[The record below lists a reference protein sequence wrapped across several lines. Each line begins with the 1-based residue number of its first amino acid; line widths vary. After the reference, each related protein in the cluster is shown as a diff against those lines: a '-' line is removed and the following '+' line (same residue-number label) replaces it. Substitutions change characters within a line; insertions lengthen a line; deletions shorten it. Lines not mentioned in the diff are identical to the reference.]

1 MQPLEAGEPRTI
13 GAYRLLGRLGAGG
26 MGRVYLGR
34 SAGGRTVAVKVVH
47 PHFALDEQ
55 FRARFRREVDSAR
68 RVGARWTAPVLDADP
83 DAPVP
88 WVATGYVA
96 GPPLSQAVT
105 RHGALPERAVRALG
119 GGLAEALGAVHQQGI
134 VHRDVKPSN
143 VLLALDGPRLIDFGI
158 ARALGA
164 TVSLTSTGVSVGSPG
179 YMAPEQIRGGDISGA
194 ADVFSLGAVLAY
206 AATGSAPFPGDSS
219 AVLLYKV
226 VHEEP
231 ELGDLRGELRDL
243 IAACLAKDPAA
254 RPAPPAIAGAL
265 APGGAAAL
273 VGAGW
278 LPAALVHEV
287 SRDAVALL
295 DLEPQEGPVLSG
307 PVPFSS
313 ASLDVRAADARGAES
328 RTTAPEESGAGENAD
343 APSRGPRPHGPHPHS
358 GQPSSGQSSGAPY
371 SGAALGVFGPP
382 VPPPAE
388 GAEGRE
394 GVGGDSGSGSPHRPV
409 SGPHLPPSDSA
420 LSPLDSALS
429 PLDSGRS
436 PSDSGRSSSGSR
448 FSVAVSADSLPEHR
462 PGARPGRRVS
472 CTVALAV
479 AGALAVVA
487 LTSGVLGD
495 LLPWSGDTN
504 EHSDTAASPP
514 SASPHPGSTSV
525 PPSASAGSSA
535 GSGSGTPSGGAT
547 SPPAPGDGDPGDGEG
562 GGGAGDEITALPES
576 FVGTWS
582 GPTRERSGASHGTL
596 TAVFTEGKKGQDV
609 VRMTQSVTALGSEIS
624 CSSIGT
630 LSSGTEKVVK
640 IHERSAADSS
650 GSLFCTGA
658 DAELTFTLDEDGTL
672 VYRSYEE
679 AAGLPTGTLTRSGH

>member
-96 GPPLSQAVT
+96 GPSLSQAVT
-105 RHGALPERAVRALG
+105 RHGALPEQAVRALG

-164 TVSLTSTGVSVGSPG
+164 TVSLTSTGASVGSPG

-194 ADVFSLGAVLAY
+194 ADVFSLGAVLTY

-243 IAACLAKDPAA
+243 IAACLAKNPDA
-254 RPAPPAIAGAL
+254 RPSPPDIARAL
-265 APGGAAAL
+265 APAGAAVL
-273 VGAGW
+273 VAAGW
-278 LPAALVHEV
+278 LPAELVHQV

-313 ASLDVRAADARGAES
+313 ASLDVPPADGRGVEG
-328 RTTAPEESGAGENAD
+328 RTTAPADGSGEQSAHAGTQPSDAQPSDPRSSGGQAD
-343 APSRGPRPHGPHPHS
+343 GAQSVGAPSAG
-358 GQPSSGQSSGAPY
+358 
-371 SGAALGVFGPP
+371 ALGVFGPP
-382 VPPPAE
+382 IPLPADR
-388 GAEGRE
+388 A
-394 GVGGDSGSGSPHRPV
+394 GD
-409 SGPHLPPSDSA
+409 
-420 LSPLDSALS
+420 
-429 PLDSGRS
+429 RS
-436 PSDSGRSSSGSR
+436 PSDPLHSPHGPR
-448 FSVAVSADSLPEHR
+448 FSVSMSADRLPEQR
-462 PGARPGRRVS
+462 PGARAGRRVS

-479 AGALAVVA
+479 AGALAVVG
-487 LTSGVLGD
+487 LTSGMLGD
-495 LLPWSGDTN
+495 LLPWGGSGDADKRSTD
-504 EHSDTAASPP
+504 SAASPP
-514 SASPHPGSTSV
+514 STSPSGPTDSPT
-525 PPSASAGSSA
+525 GSST
-535 GSGSGTPSGGAT
+535 GTGSGTPSGGT
-547 SPPAPGDGDPGDGEG
+547 SSPPAPGGGEGSGGEGDSGEGSG
-562 GGGAGDEITALPES
+562 GGGSDDGIAALPKV

-582 GPTRERSGASHGTL
+582 GPTLERSGASHGIL

-609 VRMTQSVTALGSEIS
+609 VRMTQSITFLDSQVS

-630 LSSGTEKVVK
+630 LSSGTEKVLK
-640 IHERSAADSS
+640 IHERSVADSS
-650 GSLFCTGA
+650 ASLFCTGA
-658 DAELTFTLDEDGTL
+658 EAELTFTLNDDGTL
-672 VYRSYEE
+672 AYRSYEE
-679 AAGLPTGTLTRSGH
+679 AAGLPTGTLSRSGR